1 MVNLKKLIKQHKK
14 VFVLICGGSASG
26 KNYYAS
32 QLDLP
37 IVDVDEENKKLNNG
51 KVDCRNTVS
60 KAIQITKSKLEE
72 SFKKGESFVHV
83 TTGSV
88 LKFVENK
95 LKMAK
100 ENGFFV
106 IYIHVNTTLKQ
117 ARLNNK
123 ERVKNGGHGSTIPD
137 WKFRTT
143 KIQSNY
149 IFNLLKDGN
158 LVDFYLQINGKR
170 NYEHY

>member
-32 QLDLP
+32 QLDLL

-60 KAIQITKSKLEE
+60 KAVQITKSKLEE
-72 SFKKGESFVHV
+72 SFKKNESFVHV
-83 TTGSV
+83 TTGST

-117 ARLNNK
+117 ARQNNK

>member
-1 MVNLKKLIKQHKK
+1 M
-14 VFVLICGGSASG
+14 
-26 KNYYAS
+26 
-32 QLDLP
+32 
-37 IVDVDEENKKLNNG
+37 
-51 KVDCRNTVS
+51 
-60 KAIQITKSKLEE
+60 
-72 SFKKGESFVHV
+72 
-83 TTGSV
+83 
-88 LKFVENK
+88 
-95 LKMAK
+95 
-100 ENGFFV
+100 
-106 IYIHVNTTLKQ
+106 NTTLKQ

>member
-106 IYIHVNTTLKQ
+106 IGACQ
-117 ARLNNK
+117 
-123 ERVKNGGHGSTIPD
+123 E
-137 WKFRTT
+137 
-143 KIQSNY
+143 
-149 IFNLLKDGN
+149 N
-158 LVDFYLQINGKR
+158 LVGLPRG
-170 NYEHY
+170 